1 MIYAE
6 ILAGGSGTRMGN
18 TDRPK
23 QFLMLGNK
31 PILVHTIEA
40 FLLNPR
46 IDRILVVVPNVWL
59 DYSKDIMNKYNVY
72 TDRVHL
78 VVGGSTRN
86 ETIMNGCRYIESQ
99 WGITDE
105 DIIVTHD
112 SVRPFITQRI
122 INDNIDAC
130 LKYGAVD
137 TVIPAVDTIVEST
150 NNETI
155 TNIPVRKYYY
165 QGQTPQSFG
174 IAQLTSLYNAL
185 TEEEKD
191 ILTDAC
197 KIFTM
202 KGHPVHLVMGEGYNI
217 KITAMYDLKLAN
229 AILEGHL
236 HD

>member
-1 MIYAE
+1 
-6 ILAGGSGTRMGN
+6 
-18 TDRPK
+18 
-23 QFLMLGNK
+23 
-31 PILVHTIEA
+31 
-40 FLLNPR
+40 
-46 IDRILVVVPNVWL
+46 
-59 DYSKDIMNKYNVY
+59 
-72 TDRVHL
+72 
-78 VVGGSTRN
+78 
-86 ETIMNGCRYIESQ
+86 MNGCRYIESQ